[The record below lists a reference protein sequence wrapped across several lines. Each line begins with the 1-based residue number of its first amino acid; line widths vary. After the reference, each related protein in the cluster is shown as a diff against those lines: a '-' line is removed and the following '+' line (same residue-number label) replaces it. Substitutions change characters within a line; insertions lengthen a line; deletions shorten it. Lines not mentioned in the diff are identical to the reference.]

1 MIRLFC
7 PLTHNG
13 YLIPAGKTVRLPK
26 ALEEKIVAAGNGKR
40 VAAMDVSEDWFEETE
55 PEKVREQEPEE
66 EAELKEAPD
75 RLPGVQ
81 ELPVGRK
88 GRK

>member
-26 ALEEKIVAAGNGKR
+26 ELEEKIVAAGNGKR

-66 EAELKEAPD
+66 EAEPEEAPD
-75 RLPGVQ
+75 RLPGMQ

>member
-26 ALEEKIVAAGNGKR
+26 ELEEKIVAAGNGKR
-40 VAAMDVSEDWFEETE
+40 VVAMDVSEDWFEETE

-66 EAELKEAPD
+66 ETEPEEAPD